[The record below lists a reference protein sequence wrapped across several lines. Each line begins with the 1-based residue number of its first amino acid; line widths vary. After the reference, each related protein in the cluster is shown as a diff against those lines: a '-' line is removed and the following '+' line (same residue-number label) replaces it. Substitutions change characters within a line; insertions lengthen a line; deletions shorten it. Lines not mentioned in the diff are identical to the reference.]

1 MHLGNLDP
9 RMALNTNDTY
19 IAGIP
24 ACTFVCPSACMDAW
38 AVWMYGLYGSVD
50 VWMYGW
56 MMDGWVVGWMGGW
69 MHAWLDGG
77 MDGWMDAWMDVVYI
91 SQQDLEVCPGS
102 KKTSGQVQVTIQSR

>member
-56 MMDGWVVGWMGGW
+56 MMDVVGWMGGW

-77 MDGWMDAWMDVVYI
+77 MDGWMDGWMHGWMLCIYRNKT
-91 SQQDLEVCPGS
+91 LRFARARKKRPG
-102 KKTSGQVQVTIQSR
+102 KSR